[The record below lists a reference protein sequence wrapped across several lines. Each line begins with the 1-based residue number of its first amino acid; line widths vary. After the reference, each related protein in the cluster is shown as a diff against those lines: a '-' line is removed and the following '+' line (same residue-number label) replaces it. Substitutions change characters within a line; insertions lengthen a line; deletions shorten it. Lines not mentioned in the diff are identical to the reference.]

1 MAIHALGRSQRSDTK
16 RINGKLL
23 ADKESLAERTSFTE
37 NGPSGRWSASI
48 IPDLSRNSSTSP
60 VVVVGTSTLMGNT
73 QWRNL
78 QLTHVTL
85 KNYSSKTVLG
95 VQLKWFITTREDRSK
110 VLPPP
115 GYTGLFEAQLEP
127 GEKKQFESP
136 LVKFSQAAKHLTT
149 NDSLE
154 GNFLLQIRAFE
165 VEFKDG
171 STWNDDWGGP
181 KPGDIGEPWRGAREQ
196 IPLQNHVTPSVQAT
210 CDHTLCSHNTPDGPA
225 ICESYPNFNLT
236 CNIGFAK
243 A

>member
-1 MAIHALGRSQRSDTK
+1 MSPQQRTTVSLTKRFLLLLIIGVASIFLIKAIHALGRSQRSDTK

-23 ADKESLAERTSFTE
+23 ADKEPAAERISFTE

-60 VVVVGTSTLMGNT
+60 VVVLGTSTLMGNT

-85 KNYSSKTVLG
+85 KNYSSKAFLG

-127 GEKKQFESP
+127 GDKKQVESP
-136 LVKFSQAAKHLTT
+136 LVKFSQAARYLIK

-154 GNFLLQIRAFE
+154 GNFLLQIRVFE
-165 VEFKDG
+165 VEFEDG
-171 STWNDDWGGP
+171 TTWNDDWGGP
-181 KPGDIGEPWRGAREQ
+181 KPGDRGEPWRGAPAQ
-196 IPLQNHVTPSVQAT
+196 VPLQNHVTLRS
-210 CDHTLCSHNTPDGPA
+210 
-225 ICESYPNFNLT
+225 
-236 CNIGFAK
+236 
-243 A
+243 